1 MLKQILFKFITIKS
15 QVYIFRSKINCMKYN
30 LLYIIPA
37 FMLISCTNDSTDD
50 LTDNEPITELVT
62 YNDNIAIIIQ
72 NQCIQ
77 CHNSTSQ
84 SGGLVLESY
93 DDVRMSTETG
103 SLIDRITRNVGDPL
117 IMPQNG
123 QLPPTSINLIIQWQT
138 DGYLEN

>member
-15 QVYIFRSKINCMKYN
+15 QEYIFSSKFNCMKYN

-37 FMLISCTNDSTDD
+37 FILISCTNTSTDD

-62 YNDNIAIIIQ
+62 YNMDIAPIIQ
-72 NQCIQ
+72 NQCTQ
-77 CHNSTSQ
+77 CHNTTNP
-84 SGGLVLESY
+84 SGGLVLENY

-103 SLIDRITRNVGDPL
+103 SLIDRITRNIGDPL

-123 QLPPTSINLIIQWQT
+123 QLPPTSINLITQWQT

>member
-1 MLKQILFKFITIKS
+1 
-15 QVYIFRSKINCMKYN
+15 MKYN

-37 FMLISCTNDSTDD
+37 FILISCTNTSTDD

-62 YNDNIAIIIQ
+62 YNDNIAAIIQ
-72 NQCIQ
+72 NQCTQ
-77 CHNSTSQ
+77 CHNTTSP
-84 SGGLVLESY
+84 SGGLVLENY

-117 IMPQNG
+117 LMPQNG
-123 QLPPTSINLIIQWQT
+123 QLPPSSINLITQWQT

>member
-1 MLKQILFKFITIKS
+1 LLKQILFKFITIKS